1 MKTTLALAF
10 AIAVLHCGVASAQGG
25 SDDGGLKGL
34 PAVNVWTGDPDAD
47 AAACGITKNGLDAAI
62 RRPLSG
68 SKLQVRDATNYP
80 PLVFAYAQVARMPS
94 WCTAS
99 VAVQV
104 KRLLYTERSPG
115 GQIVLA
121 TVWERRALASWPQTE
136 PARMV
141 EAQIESFTKQLIAD
155 WLKANGQ

>member
-1 MKTTLALAF
+1 MKTTLALAL
-10 AIAVLHCGVASAQGG
+10 AIGVLHCGVASAQAG

-47 AAACGITKNGLDAAI
+47 AAACGITKDGLDAAI

-68 SKLQVRDATNYP
+68 SKLQVLNVTNYP
-80 PLVFAYAQVARMPS
+80 PLVLAYAQVARMPS

-104 KRLLYTERSPG
+104 KRLLYTERSPS
-115 GQIVLA
+115 GQPVLA

-141 EAQIESFTKQLIAD
+141 EAQIESFAKQLIAD